1 MDAIKFQSR
10 QQVNRSLSTSTTKN
24 IIGIPVNRI
33 ESRMMDYVT
42 DISTCTR
49 FQSSIQVLPMDVVGI
64 QKTVGINLIVPLEIT
79 MLMKSFCML

>member
-10 QQVNRSLSTSTTKN
+10 QQVNRSLFTSTTKN

-33 ESRMMDYVT
+33 ENRMMDYIT

-49 FQSSIQVLPMDVVGI
+49 FQSSIQVLPIDVVGI
-64 QKTVGINLIVPLEIT
+64 QKTMGINLIVPLEIT